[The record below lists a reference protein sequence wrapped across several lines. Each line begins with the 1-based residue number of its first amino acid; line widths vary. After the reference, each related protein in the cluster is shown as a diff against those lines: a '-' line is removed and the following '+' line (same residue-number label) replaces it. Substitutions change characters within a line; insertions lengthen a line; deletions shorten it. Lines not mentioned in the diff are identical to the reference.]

1 MTLLANHRSW
11 MLAAFAATNMAACSA
26 MEFGAGAGGSSVDGG
41 RGGAN
46 GGNGGNIDY
55 DAGGAGGST
64 GDYSQLCGPGVCD
77 VAAASALA
85 SCATGGAGGS
95 GGSASGGSGG
105 TAGAGG
111 AGNAGAGGMTGSGG
125 LGGAGNGGAGNGGAG
140 TGGLGGAGG
149 MTGTGGAGNGGA
161 GGMTGTGGLGGA
173 GNGGAG
179 NGGAGGMTGTGGL
192 GGAGNGGAGGVGG
205 SGGSGG
211 APPQDIECKLVLAT
225 DGTVGRSCVASLN
238 GAEFAPCNAASDCG
252 PGLGCVLPSEQS
264 TGVCRQYCCGDTE
277 KCPTHTFCAPRPM
290 TEGDDPNLQIPVCVD
305 ADDCT
310 LLADNKQCAEGTV
323 CTVVRADG
331 TTACIPPGEGKQ
343 GDKCP
348 CAAGYA
354 CTKLKNECH
363 KICHTDPGSLPQECD
378 PGYSCQGNV
387 PLPDGF
393 GLCISTSDVQ

>member
-85 SCATGGAGGS
+85 SCAMGGAGGS

-111 AGNAGAGGMTGSGG
+111 AGNA
-125 LGGAGNGGAGNGGAG
+125 
-140 TGGLGGAGG
+140 
-149 MTGTGGAGNGGA
+149 
-161 GGMTGTGGLGGA
+161 
-173 GNGGAG
+173 
-179 NGGAGGMTGTGGL
+179 GAGGMTGTGGL